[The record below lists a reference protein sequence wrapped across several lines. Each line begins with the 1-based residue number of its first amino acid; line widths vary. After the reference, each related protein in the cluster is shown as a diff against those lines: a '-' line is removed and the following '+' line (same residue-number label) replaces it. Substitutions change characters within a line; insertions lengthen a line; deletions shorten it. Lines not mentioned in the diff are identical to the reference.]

1 MNPLAVL
8 AGADVGTVGALGS
21 LNTVGRTIARAA
33 QIHPK
38 SCFFFFSRRG
48 SSEIGWFNRTAFGV
62 ISP

>member
-38 SCFFFFSRRG
+38 SCFFFFFREEGLPRLDG
-48 SSEIGWFNRTAFGV
+48 STEQHLG
-62 ISP
+62 